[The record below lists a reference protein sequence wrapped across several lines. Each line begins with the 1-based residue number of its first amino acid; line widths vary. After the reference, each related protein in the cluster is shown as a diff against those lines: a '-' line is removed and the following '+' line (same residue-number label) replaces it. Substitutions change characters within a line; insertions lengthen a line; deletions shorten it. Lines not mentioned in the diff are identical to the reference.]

1 MGTYEDAGA
10 GAEEVNGEN
19 VNRDELR
26 RRKHQLYDFWGFY
39 VGLQDKFENI
49 SGKMIFEI

>member
-1 MGTYEDAGA
+1 MRMQVLARK
-10 GAEEVNGEN
+10 EEVNGEN

-39 VGLQDKFENI
+39 VGLKDKFENI
-49 SGKMIFEI
+49 LRKKLIFEI